1 MLAKRNNG
9 MPVRRAIPA
18 DRADR
23 DKYNG
28 LKFAIVHIINNKD
41 GRMKQ
46 PTKFECI
53 THRTNG
59 KDGLAR
65 KLALGKRTNYN
76 ARTIANP
83 EATNEFGEIMVPK
96 ALARTITVKE
106 TVTVINRDKLSRLLQ
121 EGKIKRIS
129 VGSGVHADDIFGINA
144 RIKGYVLQPSDVVH
158 RNLMDGDIG
167 LINRQPSLH
176 RLSMLGYRIRIAD
189 SEDNKILGIHLG
201 ATAGL
206 NADFDG
212 DELNFHAPQELEAI
226 IEARTIANVENSIM
240 FESSNVNVAGVA
252 FDSLAAAYKLTS
264 DQTIFTK
271 KQFYELLSATYEGW
285 V

>member
-1 MLAKRNNG
+1 M
-9 MPVRRAIPA
+9 
-18 DRADR
+18 
-23 DKYNG
+23 
-28 LKFAIVHIINNKD
+28 
-41 GRMKQ
+41 
-46 PTKFECI
+46 
-53 THRTNG
+53 
-59 KDGLAR
+59 
-65 KLALGKRTNYN
+65 
-76 ARTIANP
+76 
-83 EATNEFGEIMVPK
+83 
-96 ALARTITVKE
+96 
-106 TVTVINRDKLSRLLQ
+106 TVINRDKLSRLLQ

-271 KQFYELLSATYEGW
+271 KQFYELLSATYEVGLIGRVMFDELRSLAFRCFLAVQPFQVFW
-285 V
+285 PLVSIIRRRMSESLMEF